1 MPSAPAPAAPR
12 LLLPEAPALVAGIGR
27 AALLTPDGEIESLG
41 RDALAARLAEL
52 PPPILVHAPA
62 TARRLGLPPFPVAF
76 DLLELF
82 AFVLPAQLAA
92 PTPRG
97 LAVALDLEPP
107 RDDEAAAILLPEIAT
122 ALLRRLGAAR
132 HAPVNR
138 DAGILAARLREAADW
153 PWAASLLAALAQ
165 PNARPSNDAMKVWR
179 RLPEWEETAPPTP
192 PASLPV
198 APLEARRR
206 LAEIL
211 GADAETRPAQA
222 DYASAAALAFAPRE
236 TEGAPR
242 LVLAEAGTG
251 TGKTLGYIAPASLWA
266 ERNGAPVWIS
276 TYTRNLQRQIDQE
289 LVRLYPDP
297 EERRRHVVIRKGRE
311 NYLCLLNHEEA
322 VAGAMASRL
331 PALALVSRWA
341 AATRDGDMQGGDFPG
356 WIAELFPWGHVAGL
370 TDRRGECIHSAC
382 PHWRRCF
389 VEHSIRRARTAR
401 LVIANHALVMVQ
413 AALGGGEDRPALRY
427 VFDEGHHLFD
437 AADAAFSAEVSGGEM
452 AELRRWLLGAEGA
465 RGRARGLRRRL
476 EEVTGDRPALLPLVE
491 EALRHAGGLPG
502 PGWSSR
508 LGEPEGTRDDGTEE
522 EDHPLRP
529 NPARTNPGETFLRAA
544 IRQVLARSAEADAG
558 YDAECDLHPLNPGV
572 AGAGAALE
580 AALGLIETPLR
591 ALLARLTA
599 LLEDPE
605 GELETGDRIRL
616 DTARR
621 AVDRRGLRPLAA
633 WRAMLAALA
642 ERRPEPGTRPLHVD
656 WLAITRRDGRVI
668 DAAMHRHFLDPTQP
682 FAAAVAAPAHGLLVT
697 SATLRDTVSGEGGE
711 GDPEEAWE
719 EAEARTGAAHLP
731 TPAIRAAVPSPF
743 DYPRQTLA
751 IVVTD
756 VARDGPQA
764 ATAMEKLFRA
774 AGGGALGL
782 FTAIRRLR
790 DAHRRMAPGLEAAGL
805 PLYAQHVDAMDNATL
820 VDVFRAEEDSCLLGT
835 DALRDGVDVPG
846 RSLRLL
852 VFDRIPWPRPTILHR
867 ERRTHLSGAR
877 PKAYDDAIAR
887 HRLRQAFGRLIR
899 RADDRGVF
907 VLLDARAPTRLL
919 AGLPPGV
926 VPRRMGLAEAVRAT
940 NRFLT
945 PHFPTPH
952 FPAPHFPNGDRP
964 AD

>member
-1 MPSAPAPAAPR
+1 MPPVAATPR
-12 LLLPEAPALVAGIGR
+12 LLLPEAPALVAGIRR
-27 AALLTPDGEIESLG
+27 ATLVTTEGEIETLS
-41 RDALAARLAEL
+41 ANELARRLPEL
-52 PPPILVHAPA
+52 APPLLVHAPA

-82 AFVLPAQLAA
+82 AFVLPAQPAA

-97 LAVALDLEPP
+97 LALALDLDAPKDE
-107 RDDEAAAILLPEIAT
+107 EAAAILLPEIAT
-122 ALLRRLGAAR
+122 TLLRRLAATR
-132 HAPVNR
+132 HAPINR
-138 DAGILAARLREAADW
+138 DAGMLAARLRDAAEW
-153 PWAASLLAALAQ
+153 PWAASILAALGQ
-165 PNARPSNDAMKVWR
+165 PEARPSTDPLKVWR

-192 PASLPV
+192 PASLPI
-198 APLEARRR
+198 APLEARKR

-211 GADAETRPAQA
+211 GVDSETRPAQA
-222 DYASAAALAFAPRE
+222 DYASAASLAFAPRE
-236 TEGAPR
+236 IEGQPA

-289 LVRLYPDP
+289 LFRLYPDP
-297 EERRRHVVIRKGRE
+297 EDRRRHVVIRKGRE

-322 VAGAMASRL
+322 VSGAMPSRL
-331 PALALVSRWA
+331 LALSLVSRWA
-341 AATRDGDMQGGDFPG
+341 FATRDGDMQGGDFPG

-370 TDRRGECIHSAC
+370 TDRRGECIHSSC

-401 LVIANHALVMVQ
+401 LVIANHALVMIQ

-437 AADAAFSAEVSGGEM
+437 AADSAFSAEISGGEM
-452 AELRRWLLGAEGA
+452 AELRRWLLGAEGS

-476 EEVTGDRPALLPLVE
+476 EETTSDHPALLPLVE
-491 EALRHAGGLPG
+491 EALRHAGSLPG
-502 PGWSSR
+502 PGWGSR
-508 LGEPEGTRDDGTEE
+508 LGEPDERGVDKEGES
-522 EDHPLRP
+522 HPGIP
-529 NPARTNPGETFLRAA
+529 TTTNPAEAFLRTV
-544 IRQVLARSAEADAG
+544 ITQVLARSAEADAG
-558 YDAECDLHPLNPGV
+558 YDAECDLHPLSPSL
-572 AGAGAALE
+572 ADAGAALE
-580 AALGLIETPLR
+580 DALSRIETPLR
-591 ALLARLTA
+591 ALHGRLTG

-605 GELETGDRIRL
+605 AELETGDRIRL

-621 AVDRRGLRPLAA
+621 VVDRRGLRPLGA
-633 WRAMLAALA
+633 WRAMLKSLAA
-642 ERRPEPGTRPLHVD
+642 RPPEPGTRPAHVD
-656 WLAITRRDGRVI
+656 WLALTRREGRVI
-668 DAAMHRHFLDPTQP
+668 DAALHRHFLDPTEP
-682 FAAAVAAPAHGLLVT
+682 FASTVAAPAHGLLIT
-697 SATLRDTVSGEGGE
+697 SATLRDSGEPDGE
-711 GDPEEAWE
+711 AAWE
-719 EAEARTGAAHLP
+719 EAEARTGANHLP
-731 TPAIRAAVPSPF
+731 SPAIRAAVPSPF
-743 DYPRQTLA
+743 DYPKQTLA

-756 VARDGPQA
+756 VLREGPQA
-764 ATAMEKLFRA
+764 AMAMEQLFRA
-774 AGGGALGL
+774 SGGGALGL

-790 DAHRRMAPGLEAAGL
+790 DAHSRMAPGLEAAGL

-919 AGLPPGV
+919 AGLPDGV
-926 VPRRMGLAEAVRAT
+926 IPRRMGLAEAVRETRA
-940 NRFLT
+940 FLGDHQGD
-945 PHFPTPH
+945 HFPGGGRH
-952 FPAPHFPNGDRP
+952 GDHRG
-964 AD
+964 D

>member
-1 MPSAPAPAAPR
+1 MPPNLAPASATPR
-12 LLLPEAPALVAGIGR
+12 LLLPEAPSLVAGIGR
-27 AALLTPDGEIESLG
+27 ATLLTPDGEIETLPTG
-41 RDALAARLAEL
+41 TLTRRLADL

-62 TARRLGLPPFPVAF
+62 TARRLGLVPFPVAY

-82 AFVLPAQLAA
+82 AFVLPAQPAA

-97 LAVALDLEPP
+97 LALALDLDAPK
-107 RDDEAAAILLPEIAT
+107 DDEAAAILLSEIAT
-122 ALLRRLGAAR
+122 TLLRRLATTR
-132 HAPVNR
+132 HALPNR
-138 DAGILAARLREAADW
+138 DAAQLAARLRDANDW
-153 PWAASLLAALAQ
+153 VWAPSILAALGQ
-165 PNARPSNDAMKVWR
+165 PEARAANDGLKVWR
-179 RLPEWEETAPPTP
+179 HLPEWEETAPPTP
-192 PASLPV
+192 PASIPV
-198 APLEARRR
+198 APLEARKR

-211 GADAETRPAQA
+211 GQGAETRPAQA
-222 DYASAAALAFAPRE
+222 DYASAASMAFAPRE
-236 TEGAPR
+236 AEGQPR

-266 ERNGAPVWIS
+266 ERNGAPVWVS

-289 LVRLYPDP
+289 LFRLYPDP

-322 VAGAMASRL
+322 VNGAMPSRL
-331 PALALVSRWA
+331 LALSLVSRWA

-401 LVIANHALVMVQ
+401 LVIANHALVMIQ
-413 AALGGGEDRPALRY
+413 AALGGGEDKPALRY

-437 AADAAFSAEVSGGEM
+437 AADSAFSAEISGGEM

-476 EEVTGDRPALLPLVE
+476 EEITTDHPALLPLVE
-491 EALRHAGGLPG
+491 EALRHAGSLPG

-508 LGEPEGTRDDGTEE
+508 LGEADDRDSYEGEDDLPG
-522 EDHPLRP
+522 HP
-529 NPARTNPGETFLRAA
+529 AHTNPGEAFLRTV
-544 IRQVLARSAEADAG
+544 ILQVFARSAEADAG

-572 AGAGAALE
+572 GEAGAALE
-580 AALGLIETPLR
+580 EALSLIETPLR
-591 ALLARLTA
+591 ALHARITG
-599 LLEDPE
+599 LLEDPDE
-605 GELETGDRIRL
+605 ELETGDRIRL

-621 AVDRRGLRPLAA
+621 TVDRRGLRPLGA
-633 WRAMLAALA
+633 WRAMLKSLA
-642 ERRPEPGTRPLHVD
+642 QRPPEPGTRPANVD
-656 WLAITRRDGRVI
+656 WLAITRREGRVI
-668 DAAMHRHFLDPTQP
+668 DAALHRHFLDPTEP
-682 FAAAVAAPAHGLLVT
+682 FSAIVAAPAHGLLIT
-697 SATLRDTVSGEGGE
+697 SATLRDSGEPDGE
-711 GDPEEAWE
+711 AAWE
-719 EAEARTGAAHLP
+719 EAEARTGANHLP
-731 TPAIRAAVPSPF
+731 SPPIRAAVPSPF
-743 DYPRQTLA
+743 DYPNQTLA

-756 VARDGPQA
+756 VSRDGPQA
-764 ATAMEKLFRA
+764 AMAMEQLFRA
-774 AGGGALGL
+774 SGGGALGL

-790 DAHRRMAPGLEAAGL
+790 DAHARMAPGLEAAGL
-805 PLYAQHVDAMDNATL
+805 PFYAQHVDAMDNSTL

-867 ERRTHLSGAR
+867 ERRTHLSGGR
-877 PKAYDDAIAR
+877 PKSYDDAIAR

-919 AGLPPGV
+919 AGLPEGV
-926 VPRRMGLAEAVRAT
+926 IPRRMGLAEAVRET
-940 NRFLT
+940 RRFL
-945 PHFPTPH
+945 
-952 FPAPHFPNGDRP
+952 NGDQP

>member
-1 MPSAPAPAAPR
+1 MASVAPR
-12 LLLPEAPALVAGIGR
+12 LLLPEAPSLVAGVGR
-27 AALLTPDGEIESLG
+27 ATLLTPDGEIETLSPATLS
-41 RDALAARLAEL
+41 RRLDDL

-62 TARRLGLPPFPVAF
+62 TARRLGLPPFPVAY

-82 AFVLPAQLAA
+82 AFALPAQPAP

-97 LAVALDLEPP
+97 LALALELEPP
-107 RDDEAAAILLPEIAT
+107 KDEEAAAVLLSEIAT
-122 ALLRRLGAAR
+122 AILRRLAAAR
-132 HAPVNR
+132 HAPHNR
-138 DAGILAARLREAADW
+138 DAGLLAAQLRDRVDW
-153 PWAASLLAALAQ
+153 PWAGSVLAALGQ
-165 PNARPSNDAMKVWR
+165 PEARPSPDPLKVWR
-179 RLPEWEETAPPTP
+179 RLPDWEETAPPTP
-192 PASLPV
+192 PASVPI

-211 GADAETRPAQA
+211 GDFAEQRPAQA

-236 TEGAPR
+236 VEGQPH

-266 ERNGAPVWIS
+266 ERNGAPVWVS

-289 LVRLYPDP
+289 LFRLYPDP

-322 VAGAMASRL
+322 VSGALPSRL
-331 PALALVSRWA
+331 LALSLVSRWA
-341 AATRDGDMQGGDFPG
+341 LATRDGDMQGGDFPG

-389 VEHSIRRARTAR
+389 VEHSIRRARSAR

-437 AADAAFSAEVSGGEM
+437 AADSAFSAEISGGEM

-476 EEVTGDRPALLPLVE
+476 EEVTGDHPALLPLVE
-491 EALRHAGGLPG
+491 EALRHAGSLPG
-502 PGWSSR
+502 PGWGSR
-508 LGEPEGTRDDGTEE
+508 LWDDPEEQPVDEEGEPMPG
-522 EDHPLRP
+522 L
-529 NPARTNPGETFLRAA
+529 PARTNPGERFLRVVE
-544 IRQVLARSAEADAG
+544 RQVLARSAEADSG
-558 YDAECDLHPLNPGV
+558 YDVECDLHPLNPGV
-572 AGAGAALE
+572 AEAGAALE
-580 AALGLIETPLR
+580 EALGTIETPLR
-591 ALLARLTA
+591 ALHGRITG
-599 LLEDPE
+599 LLEDPDA
-605 GELETGDRIRL
+605 ELETGDRIRL

-633 WRAMLAALA
+633 WRSMLASLA
-642 ERRPEPGTRPLHVD
+642 GRPPEPGTRPVHVD
-656 WLAITRRDGRVI
+656 WLALLRRDGRVI
-668 DAAMHRHFLDPTQP
+668 DAALHRHFLDPTQP
-682 FAAAVAAPAHGLLVT
+682 FATVVAAPAHGLLVT
-697 SATLRDTVSGEGGE
+697 SATLRDSGEP
-711 GDPEEAWE
+711 DPEAAWE
-719 EAEARTGAAHLP
+719 EAEARTGASHLP
-731 TPAIRAAVPSPF
+731 APAVRAAVPSPF
-743 DYPRQTLA
+743 DYERQTMA

-756 VARDGPQA
+756 IARDGPQ
-764 ATAMEKLFRA
+764 TAMAMERLFRA
-774 AGGGALGL
+774 SGGGALGL

-790 DAHRRMAPGLEAAGL
+790 DAHARMAPGLEAAGI

-852 VFDRIPWPRPTILHR
+852 VFDRVPWPRPTILHR
-867 ERRTHLSGAR
+867 ERRLHLSGAR

-887 HRLRQAFGRLIR
+887 HRLRQAFGRLVR

-907 VLLDARAPTRLL
+907 VLLDSRAPTRLM
-919 AGLPPGV
+919 AGLPAGV
-926 VPRRMGLAEAVRAT
+926 VPRRMALAEAVQT
-940 NRFLT
+940 VSRFLNSD
-945 PHFPTPH
+945 
-952 FPAPHFPNGDRP
+952 APSD
-964 AD
+964 

>member
-1 MPSAPAPAAPR
+1 MPPNSSTTPR

-27 AALLTPDGEIESLG
+27 ATLVTPDGEIETLQNG
-41 RDALAARLAEL
+41 ALAHRLADL
-52 PPPILVHAPA
+52 PPPLLVHAPA
-62 TARRLGLPPFPVAF
+62 TARRLNLAPFSVAY

-82 AFVLPAQLAA
+82 AFILPAQPAA

-97 LAVALDLEPP
+97 LAQALELDVPK
-107 RDDEAAAILLPEIAT
+107 DDEAAAILLPEIAT
-122 ALLRRLGAAR
+122 TLLRRLAGSR
-132 HAPVNR
+132 HTLLNR
-138 DAGILAARLREAADW
+138 DAGQLAARLRDASDW
-153 PWAASLLAALAQ
+153 VWAPSILAALGQ
-165 PNARPSNDAMKVWR
+165 PDPRPSTDALKVWR

-192 PASLPV
+192 PASIPV
-198 APLEARRR
+198 APLEARKR

-211 GADAETRPAQA
+211 GEGAETRPAQA

-236 TEGAPR
+236 AEGQPQ

-289 LVRLYPDP
+289 LFRLYPDP
-297 EERRRHVVIRKGRE
+297 EDRRRHVVIRKGRE

-322 VAGAMASRL
+322 VNGAMPSRL
-331 PALALVSRWA
+331 LALSLVSRWA

-401 LVIANHALVMVQ
+401 LVIANHALVMIQ

-437 AADAAFSAEVSGGEM
+437 AADGAFSAEISGGEM

-476 EEVTGDRPALLPLVE
+476 EEITADHPALLPLVD
-491 EALRHAGGLPG
+491 EALRHAGALPG
-502 PGWSSR
+502 PGWGSR
-508 LGEPEGTRDDGTEE
+508 LGEPEEHDPYELEE
-522 EDHPLRP
+522 EPLP
-529 NPARTNPGETFLRAA
+529 GVPARTNPGEAFLRT
-544 IRQVLARSAEADAG
+544 IILQVFARSPEADTG

-572 AGAGAALE
+572 SEAGAALE
-580 AALGLIETPLR
+580 AALALIETPLR
-591 ALLARLTA
+591 ALHARISG
-599 LLEDPE
+599 LLEDPDA
-605 GELETGDRIRL
+605 ELETGDRIRL

-621 AVDRRGLRPLAA
+621 TVDRRGLRPLGA
-633 WRAMLAALA
+633 WRSMLKALA
-642 ERRPEPGTRPLHVD
+642 DRTPEPGTRPAHVD

-668 DAAMHRHFLDPTQP
+668 DAALHRHFLDPTEP
-682 FAAAVAAPAHGLLVT
+682 FAAAVAAPAHGLLIT
-697 SATLRDTVSGEGGE
+697 SATLRDSGE
-711 GDPEEAWE
+711 GDPEHAWE
-719 EAEARTGAAHLP
+719 EAETRTGAIHLP

-743 DYPRQTLA
+743 DYPNQTLA

-756 VARDGPQA
+756 VSREGPQA
-764 ATAMEKLFRA
+764 AMAMEQLFRA
-774 AGGGALGL
+774 SGGGALGL

-790 DAHRRMAPGLEAAGL
+790 DAHARMAPGLEAAGL

-907 VLLDARAPTRLL
+907 VLLDARAPSRLL
-919 AGLPPGV
+919 AGLPDGV
-926 VPRRMGLAEAVRAT
+926 IAHRMGLAEAVRET
-940 NRFLT
+940 RRFL
-945 PHFPTPH
+945 
-952 FPAPHFPNGDRP
+952 NGDHP
-964 AD
+964 GN

>member
-1 MPSAPAPAAPR
+1 MPSSPSTTPR

-27 AALLTPDGEIESLG
+27 ATLITPDGEIETLANG
-41 RDALAARLAEL
+41 ALARHLAEL
-52 PPPILVHAPA
+52 PPPLLVHAPV
-62 TARRLGLPPFPVAF
+62 TARRLNLAPFPVAY

-97 LAVALDLEPP
+97 LAQALEMEAPK
-107 RDDEAAAILLPEIAT
+107 DDEAAAILLPEIAT
-122 ALLRRLGAAR
+122 TLLRRLASTR
-132 HAPVNR
+132 HTQLNR
-138 DAGILAARLREAADW
+138 DAAQLAARLRDASDW
-153 PWAASLLAALAQ
+153 VWAPSILAALGQ
-165 PNARPSNDAMKVWR
+165 PDPRPSTDALKVWR

-192 PASLPV
+192 PASLPI
-198 APLEARRR
+198 APLEARKR

-211 GADAETRPAQA
+211 GGNAETRPAQA

-236 TEGAPR
+236 VEGQPQ

-289 LVRLYPDP
+289 LFRLYPDP
-297 EERRRHVVIRKGRE
+297 EDRRRHVVIRKGRE

-322 VAGAMASRL
+322 VNGAMPSRL
-331 PALALVSRWA
+331 LALSLVSRWA

-401 LVIANHALVMVQ
+401 LVIANHALVMIQ

-437 AADAAFSAEVSGGEM
+437 AADGAFSAEVSGGEM
-452 AELRRWLLGAEGA
+452 AELRRWLLGAEGS

-476 EEVTGDRPALLPLVE
+476 EEITSDHPALLPLVE
-491 EALRHAGGLPG
+491 EALRHAGSLPG

-508 LGEPEGTRDDGTEE
+508 LGEPEAHDIYEE
-522 EDHPLRP
+522 EEAEPLPGHP
-529 NPARTNPGETFLRAA
+529 ADTNPGETFLRAV
-544 IRQVLARSAEADAG
+544 ILQVFARSPEADTG

-572 AGAGAALE
+572 AEAGSRLEEALT
-580 AALGLIETPLR
+580 LVETPLR
-591 ALLARLTA
+591 ALHARITG
-599 LLEDPE
+599 LLEDPDL
-605 GELETGDRIRL
+605 ELETGDRIRL

-621 AVDRRGLRPLAA
+621 TVDRRGLRPLGA
-633 WRAMLAALA
+633 WRAMLKALSD
-642 ERRPEPGTRPLHVD
+642 RPPEPGTRPAHVD

-668 DAAMHRHFLDPTQP
+668 DAAMHRHFLDPTEP
-682 FAAAVAAPAHGLLVT
+682 FASTVAAPAHGLLIT
-697 SATLRDTVSGEGGE
+697 SATLRDSGEH
-711 GDPEEAWE
+711 DPEAAWE
-719 EAEARTGAAHLP
+719 EAETRTGAVHLP

-743 DYPRQTLA
+743 DYPNQTLA

-756 VARDGPQA
+756 VAREGPQA
-764 ATAMEKLFRA
+764 AMAMEQLFRA
-774 AGGGALGL
+774 SGGGALGL

-790 DAHRRMAPGLEAAGL
+790 DAHARMAPGLEAAGL
-805 PLYAQHVDAMDNATL
+805 PLYAQHVDAMDNSTL

-907 VLLDARAPTRLL
+907 VLLDARAPSRLL
-919 AGLPPGV
+919 AGLPDGV
-926 VPRRMGLAEAVRAT
+926 IPQRMGLADAVRET
-940 NRFLT
+940 RRFL
-945 PHFPTPH
+945 
-952 FPAPHFPNGDRP
+952 NGDRLG
-964 AD
+964 D

>member
-1 MPSAPAPAAPR
+1 MPPVAATPR
-12 LLLPEAPALVAGIGR
+12 LLLPEAPALVAGIRR
-27 AALLTPDGEIESLG
+27 ATLVTTEGEIKTLSA
-41 RDALAARLAEL
+41 DQLARRLPEL
-52 PPPILVHAPA
+52 PPPLLVHAPA

-82 AFVLPAQLAA
+82 AFVLPAQPAA

-97 LAVALDLEPP
+97 LALALDLDPP
-107 RDDEAAAILLPEIAT
+107 KDEEAAAILLPEIAT
-122 ALLRRLGAAR
+122 TLLRRLAATR
-132 HAPVNR
+132 HAPINR
-138 DAGILAARLREAADW
+138 DAGMLAARLRDAADW
-153 PWAASLLAALAQ
+153 PWAASILAALGQ
-165 PNARPSNDAMKVWR
+165 PEARPSTDPLKVWR
-179 RLPEWEETAPPTP
+179 RLPEWEETAPPNP
-192 PASLPV
+192 PASIPI
-198 APLEARRR
+198 APLEARKR

-211 GADAETRPAQA
+211 GADSETRPAQA
-222 DYASAAALAFAPRE
+222 DYASAASLAFAPRE
-236 TEGAPR
+236 IEGQPA

-289 LVRLYPDP
+289 LFRLYPDP
-297 EERRRHVVIRKGRE
+297 EDRRRHVVIRKGRE

-322 VAGAMASRL
+322 VSGAMPSRL
-331 PALALVSRWA
+331 LALSLVSRWA
-341 AATRDGDMQGGDFPG
+341 FATRDGDMQGGDFPG

-370 TDRRGECIHSAC
+370 TDRRGECIHSSC

-401 LVIANHALVMVQ
+401 LVIANHALVMIQ

-437 AADAAFSAEVSGGEM
+437 AADSAFSAEISGGEM
-452 AELRRWLLGAEGA
+452 AELRRWLLGAEGS

-476 EEVTGDRPALLPLVE
+476 EETTSDHPALLPLVE
-491 EALRHAGGLPG
+491 EALRHAGSLPG
-502 PGWSSR
+502 PGWGSR
-508 LGEPEGTRDDGTEE
+508 LGEPDERGFDAEGEI
-522 EDHPLRP
+522 HPGIP
-529 NPARTNPGETFLRAA
+529 TSTNPGEAFLRTV
-544 IRQVLARSAEADAG
+544 ITQVLARSAEADAG

-572 AGAGAALE
+572 ADAGAALE
-580 AALGLIETPLR
+580 DALARIETPLR
-591 ALLARLTA
+591 ALHGRLTG

-605 GELETGDRIRL
+605 AELETGDRIRL

-621 AVDRRGLRPLAA
+621 VVDRRGLRPLGA
-633 WRAMLAALA
+633 WRAMLKSLAA
-642 ERRPEPGTRPLHVD
+642 RPPEPGTRPAHVD
-656 WLAITRRDGRVI
+656 WLALTRREGRVI
-668 DAAMHRHFLDPTQP
+668 DAALHRHFLDPTEP
-682 FAAAVAAPAHGLLVT
+682 FASTVAAPSHGLLIT
-697 SATLRDTVSGEGGE
+697 SATLRDSGEGDAE
-711 GDPEEAWE
+711 TAWE
-719 EAEARTGAAHLP
+719 EAESRTGAIHLP

-743 DYPRQTLA
+743 NYPDQTLA

-756 VARDGPQA
+756 VLREGPQA
-764 ATAMEKLFRA
+764 AMAMERLFRA
-774 AGGGALGL
+774 SGGGALGL

-790 DAHRRMAPGLEAAGL
+790 DAHSRMAPGLEAAGL

-867 ERRTHLSGAR
+867 ERRTHLSGGR
-877 PKAYDDAIAR
+877 PKSYDDAIAR

-907 VLLDARAPTRLL
+907 VLLDSRAPTRLL
-919 AGLPPGV
+919 AGLPEGV
-926 VPRRMGLAEAVRAT
+926 IPRRMGLAEAVRETRA
-940 NRFLT
+940 FLGDHQGD
-945 PHFPTPH
+945 HFPDGGRH
-952 FPAPHFPNGDRP
+952 GDHQG
-964 AD
+964 D

>member
-1 MPSAPAPAAPR
+1 MPPLPAPSAAPASATPR

-27 AALLTPDGEIESLG
+27 ATILTPDGEIETLPTA
-41 RDALAARLAEL
+41 ALAGRLSEL
-52 PPPILVHAPA
+52 PPPLLVHAPA
-62 TARRLGLPPFPVAF
+62 TARRLGLPPFPMAF

-82 AFVLPAQLAA
+82 AFILPAQLAA

-97 LAVALDLEPP
+97 LAMVLEMDPP
-107 RDDEAAAILLPEIAT
+107 KDDEAAAILLPEIAT
-122 ALLRRLGAAR
+122 TLLRRLASTR
-132 HAPVNR
+132 HALLNR
-138 DAGILAARLREAADW
+138 DAGMLAARLRDASDW
-153 PWAASLLAALAQ
+153 PWAPSLLAALGQ
-165 PNARPSNDAMKVWR
+165 PEARPGTDALKVWR

-192 PASLPV
+192 PASIPV

-222 DYASAAALAFAPRE
+222 DYASAASLAFAPRE
-236 TEGAPR
+236 AEGHPQ

-266 ERNGAPVWIS
+266 ERNGAPVWVS
-276 TYTRNLQRQIDQE
+276 TYTRNLQRQIDSE
-289 LVRLYPDP
+289 LFRLFPDP
-297 EERRRHVVIRKGRE
+297 AERRQHVVIRKGRE

-322 VAGAMASRL
+322 VNGAMPSRL
-331 PALALVSRWA
+331 LALSLVSRWA

-413 AALGGGEDRPALRY
+413 AALGGGDDKPALRY

-437 AADAAFSAEVSGGEM
+437 AADAAFSAEISGGEM
-452 AELRRWLLGAEGA
+452 AELRRWLLGAEGG

-476 EEVTGDRPALLPLVE
+476 EEVTGDHPALLPLME
-491 EALRHAGGLPG
+491 EALRHAGSLPG

-508 LGEPEGTRDDGTEE
+508 LGEPEEHDLDA
-522 EDHPLRP
+522 EDLPGHP
-529 NPARTNPGETFLRAA
+529 AKTNPGETFLRSV
-544 IRQVLARSAEADAG
+544 ILQVFARSPEADIG
-558 YDAECDLHPLNPGV
+558 YDAECDLRPLNPGL
-572 AGAGAALE
+572 AEAGAALE
-580 AALGLIETPLR
+580 DALRLIETPLQ
-591 ALLARLTA
+591 ALHARLTG
-599 LLEDPE
+599 LLEDPDA
-605 GELETGDRIRL
+605 ELETGDRIRL

-621 AVDRRGLRPLAA
+621 TVDRRGLRPLAA
-633 WRAMLAALA
+633 WRGMLKALSDRA
-642 ERRPEPGTRPLHVD
+642 PEPGNRPLHVD
-656 WLAITRRDGRVI
+656 WLAITRREGRVI
-668 DAAMHRHFLDPTQP
+668 DAALHRHFLDPTQP
-682 FAAAVAAPAHGLLVT
+682 FATVVAAPAHGLLIT
-697 SATLRDTVSGEGGE
+697 SATLRDSGE
-711 GDPEEAWE
+711 GDPESAWE
-719 EAEARTGAAHLP
+719 EAEARTGANHIAS
-731 TPAIRAAVPSPF
+731 PAIRAAVPSPF
-743 DYPRQTLA
+743 DYPSQTLA
-751 IVVTD
+751 LVVTD

-764 ATAMEKLFRA
+764 AMAMEQLFRA
-774 AGGGALGL
+774 SGGGALGL

-790 DAHRRMAPGLEAAGL
+790 DAHYRMAPGLEAAGL
-805 PLYAQHVDAMDNATL
+805 PLYAQHVDAMDNSTL

-867 ERRTHLSGAR
+867 ERRTHLSGGR
-877 PKAYDDAIAR
+877 PKSYDDAIAR

-907 VLLDARAPTRLL
+907 VLLDSRAPTRLL
-919 AGLPPGV
+919 AGLPEGV
-926 VPRRMGLAEAVRAT
+926 AVHRMGLAEAVRET
-940 NRFLT
+940 RRFL
-945 PHFPTPH
+945 
-952 FPAPHFPNGDRP
+952 NGDRP